1 MKVKALASL
10 EKKLAEI
17 EAQTEVHHDN
27 LIQDVLNLIQIK
39 REVDDLKMKVQEIKA

>member
-1 MKVKALASL
+1 MKVKALADL

-17 EAQTEVHHDN
+17 KAQTEIPHDN

-39 REVDDLKMKVQEIKA
+39 REVDNLKAKVQEIKA